1 MGDVD
6 QKISSVEIDCANG
19 LAKSAEKGLRMQQ
32 IIKYEPSFSMLQ
44 VTLAPSE
51 VLIAEAGAMVAR
63 SSNLQME
70 VKLNAGKN
78 AGFFGKMKAFF
89 IALIRRIVGGETFFV
104 NHFSSP
110 QGGFVWLAPP
120 LSGAIKHIPMR
131 GNAMLFSAGSYLA
144 SHGDID
150 LKMRWGGLRAI
161 LSKEGAFFVE
171 ASGNGEVWVTSYGA
185 IDEVYCNGSY
195 IVDNGHI
202 VGFDNTLTFKI
213 KSSGGGLLGFLASG
227 EGLVCEF
234 QGQGRI
240 LIQSRNTSAL
250 VDWLTPMLPP

>member
-1 MGDVD
+1 
-6 QKISSVEIDCANG
+6 
-19 LAKSAEKGLRMQQ
+19 MQQ
-32 IIKYEPSFSMLQ
+32 MIKYEPSFSMLQ
-44 VTLAPSE
+44 VNLGPGE

-120 LSGAIKHIPMR
+120 LSGSIKSIPMR

-144 SHGDID
+144 SYGDID

-185 IDEVYCNGSY
+185 IDEVHCNGTY
-195 IVDNGHI
+195 VVDNGHI
-202 VGFDNTLTFKI
+202 VGFDSSLTFKI

-240 LIQSRNTSAL
+240 LIQTRNTGAL

>member
-1 MGDVD
+1 
-6 QKISSVEIDCANG
+6 
-19 LAKSAEKGLRMQQ
+19 MQQ
-32 IIKYEPSFSMLQ
+32 MIKYEPSFSMLQ
-44 VTLAPSE
+44 LSLAPGE
-51 VLIAEAGAMVAR
+51 VVIAEAGAMVAR

-78 AGFFGKMKAFF
+78 AGFFGKLKAIM
-89 IALIRRIVGGETFFV
+89 IALLRKIIGGETFFV

-110 QGGFVWLAPP
+110 QGGFVWLAPS
-120 LSGAIKHIPMR
+120 LSGGIKHIPLQNSTM
-131 GNAMLFSAGSYLA
+131 MFSAGAYLA
-144 SHGDID
+144 SMGEID

-171 ASGNGEVWVTSYGA
+171 ASGMGEVWVTSYGA

-202 VGFDNTLTFKI
+202 VGFDSSLTFKI
-213 KSSGGGLLGFLASG
+213 KSAGGGLLGFMASG

-240 LIQSRNTSAL
+240 LIQSRNTGSL
-250 VDWLTPMLPP
+250 VSWLTPMLPP

>member
-1 MGDVD
+1 
-6 QKISSVEIDCANG
+6 
-19 LAKSAEKGLRMQQ
+19 MQHMV
-32 IIKYEPSFSMLQ
+32 KYGPSFSMLQ
-44 VTLAPSE
+44 LGLGPGEEIV
-51 VLIAEAGAMVAR
+51 AEAGSMVAR

-70 VKLNAGKN
+70 VKLNAGRK
-78 AGFFGKMKAFF
+78 AGFFGKMKALF
-89 IALIRRIVGGETFFV
+89 IALIRKLVGGETFFV

-110 QGGFVWLAPP
+110 QGGWVWLAPS
-120 LSGAIKHIPMR
+120 LSGNIKHIPLQ
-131 GNAMLFSAGSYLA
+131 GSAMLFSAGSYLA
-144 SHGDID
+144 SAGEVD

-171 ASGNGEVWVTSYGA
+171 ASGQGDLWVTSYGA

-202 VGFDNTLTFKI
+202 VGFDSTLDFKI
-213 KSSGGGLLGFLASG
+213 KSAGGGLMGFMASG

-234 QGQGRI
+234 TGQGRI

-250 VDWLTPMLPP
+250 VGWITPMLPP

>member
-1 MGDVD
+1 
-6 QKISSVEIDCANG
+6 
-19 LAKSAEKGLRMQQ
+19 MQQ
-32 IIKYEPSFSMLQ
+32 MIKYEPSFSMLQ
-44 VTLAPSE
+44 LALAPGE
-51 VLIAEAGAMVAR
+51 VVIAEAGAMVAR

-78 AGFFGKMKAFF
+78 AGFFGKLKAIM
-89 IALIRRIVGGETFFV
+89 IALLRKVIGGETFFV

-110 QGGFVWLAPP
+110 QGGFVWLAPS
-120 LSGAIKHIPMR
+120 LSGGIKHIPLQNTTM
-131 GNAMLFSAGSYLA
+131 MFSAGSYLA
-144 SHGDID
+144 SSGDID

-171 ASGNGEVWVTSYGA
+171 ARGTGEVWVTSYGA
-185 IDEVYCNGSY
+185 IEEVHCNGSY

-202 VGFDNTLTFKI
+202 VGFDSNLTFNI
-213 KSSGGGLLGFLASG
+213 KSAGGGLLGFMASG

-240 LIQSRNTSAL
+240 LIQTRNTSSL
-250 VDWLTPMLPP
+250 VSWLTPMLPP